1 MDLPDESQWDET
13 TCDLAVCQHPQ
24 CWATIRRIERGHPR
38 IMSTPCK
45 TPLDAEVKLPVLTI
59 VNISNSCFRAKRL
72 AYHHLSGFS
81 FTKSQS
87 LLSRGSKF
95 DSKFQGRPQKDLP
108 EKDLINCTNRSPKLS
123 VLNLNETQLPCP
135 QDVRNTVVIWI
146 PEEPEKHVSPG
157 EKKHVVPS
165 QDEKKKRM
173 EFIVKD
179 KSSLVLPRKQNTETP
194 WRPSWMPVPPP
205 SPVHVLEQLHPES
218 IPLWNHSDMLPQGL
232 FKDLLPGEGKTR
244 PCLEMKTQ
252 LAMMKKKVPWGRT
265 RPDSAIPAKMF
276 LSVHRLT
283 LQRPA
288 LRYPEH
294 VRKLHYN
301 LNTEDKFSGVARSP
315 GCRKPQQCQLQQQR
329 KVKTP
334 AKKQET
340 KKKSKSDPG
349 SQNTLRKRSSTL
361 VYDPCHGKE
370 TVGLGLM
377 ESHPRSYDMQDS
389 TERPHRDDSENHLDS
404 CPSEENP
411 ELSMTEP
418 TNEGSIRAQ
427 MGVVL
432 GAQEETP
439 KDHSASISRASWNPE
454 LKLLRILQAT
464 HDEDEGN
471 QTSGH
476 RVKSPWRRRQK
487 SSLGQPYSRT
497 GYLES

>member
-38 IMSTPCK
+38 ILGTPCK

-59 VNISNSCFRAKRL
+59 VNISNSCFRAKRP
-72 AYHHLSGFS
+72 AHHHLSGFS
-81 FTKSQS
+81 FTKSRS

-95 DSKFQGRPQKDLP
+95 DSKFQG
-108 EKDLINCTNRSPKLS
+108 
-123 VLNLNETQLPCP
+123 
-135 QDVRNTVVIWI
+135 
-146 PEEPEKHVSPG
+146 SPG
-157 EKKHVVPS
+157 EKKHIVPC
-165 QDEKKKRM
+165 QDGKKKRM
-173 EFIVKD
+173 EFIVKG

-194 WRPSWMPVPPP
+194 RRLSWMPVPPP
-205 SPVHVLEQLHPES
+205 SPVHVSEQLHPES
-218 IPLWNHSDMLPQGL
+218 ISSWNHFDVLPQVL
-232 FKDLLPGEGKTR
+232 LKDLLPGEGKTM
-244 PCLEMKTQ
+244 PCLKMKTQ
-252 LAMMKKKVPWGRT
+252 LAMMKKKLPLGRS
-265 RPDSAIPAKMF
+265 RPDSAISAKMF

-301 LNTEDKFSGVARSP
+301 LNTEGR
-315 GCRKPQQCQLQQQR
+315 RKPQQCQLQQQR

-349 SQNTLRKRSSTL
+349 SQNTLHKRSSTL
-361 VYDPCHGKE
+361 VYDPCHGRTALPVRE
-370 TVGLGLM
+370 GDRQQRRSTGGLTLK
-377 ESHPRSYDMQDS
+377 QDS
-389 TERPHRDDSENHLDS
+389 NERPHRDDSEDHLDS
-404 CPSEENP
+404 CPTEENP

-418 TNEGSIRAQ
+418 TNEGDISAQ
-427 MGVVL
+427 MDVVL
-432 GAQEETP
+432 EAQKETP
-439 KDHSASISRASWNPE
+439 KDHSAIISRATWNPE

-471 QTSGH
+471 QTSG
-476 RVKSPWRRRQK
+476 SQ
-487 SSLGQPYSRT
+487 T
-497 GYLES
+497 EESMEA